1 MAFILPGNE
10 SLHYS
15 FVLLRHYDYLK
26 KKDPHFVQSILCIA
40 ISSNRFQTCCFMTFL
55 EQSLNSRPR
64 ENNLKCLKWSVTTF
78 FAINFS
84 ILKFVLFINMDLNNF
99 SGLCSKREQITK
111 RGKLASGHQAF
122 ENGLSISSTSKKM
135 LACTCQPK

>member
-1 MAFILPGNE
+1 MLCYDFFGTSIEFETKGEQFEMLKMV
-10 SLHYS
+10 SHY
-15 FVLLRHYDYLK
+15 
-26 KKDPHFVQSILCIA
+26 
-40 ISSNRFQTCCFMTFL
+40 
-55 EQSLNSRPR
+55 
-64 ENNLKCLKWSVTTF
+64 F
-78 FAINFS
+78 FRNKFS